1 MKKIILNFIEV
12 LLTIIILLVCITSV
26 IQSNTI
32 KETHMFNY
40 SLYTVE
46 YSISNKINNNDIV
59 LVKKVNYSDI
69 KQDDLIAYYNL
80 NVLKDN
86 KLVINEVSNIDKE
99 NGKIVLKQENNS
111 IDKEALYGKITY
123 KLVLLSLVSN
133 LIRNK
138 LSFVLCL
145 LIPTTILLILELI
158 GISKERKRKSI
169 EEQMQEKIDKLN
181 KIKIKEKDKELKT
194 ALEEN
199 IKSHLEEISSAK
211 RDFKKIDL
219 LEETIQIPLEE
230 IQNQINILEKKLG
243 KENKKTTKKE
253 EDLDKTIIIS
263 NSQDIKEE
271 IKEELEIK
279 KTKKIK
285 TSNKENKKQNN
296 LDNNHKK

>member
-32 KETHMFNY
+32 KEKHIFNY
-40 SLYTVE
+40 GLYTVE
-46 YSISNKINNNDIV
+46 SSLSNKLSDKDIV
-59 LVKKVNYSDI
+59 LIKEINYNEI
-69 KQDDLIAYYNL
+69 KQNDIIAYY
-80 NVLKDN
+80 KED
-86 KLVINEVSNIDKE
+86 KLIINEVNNIDEE
-99 NGKIVLKQENNS
+99 NGKIVLKSENNS
-111 IDKEALYGKITY
+111 LAKESLYGKIAY
-123 KLVLLSLVSN
+123 KFILLSLISN
-133 LIRNK
+133 VIRNK

-145 LIPTTILLILELI
+145 LVPTTILLILELI

-169 EEQMQEKIDKLN
+169 EEQMREKIDKLN
-181 KIKIKEKDKELKT
+181 KIKIKEKDKELKS
-194 ALEEN
+194 AIEEN

-211 RDFKKIDL
+211 RDFEKIDL

-243 KENKKTTKKE
+243 NENKKTTKKE

-279 KTKKIK
+279 KTKKSK
-285 TSNKENKKQNN
+285 TSNKENKKTT
-296 LDNNHKK
+296 

>member
-32 KETHMFNY
+32 KEKHIFNY
-40 SLYTVE
+40 GLYTVE
-46 YSISNKINNNDIV
+46 DSLSNKLSDKDIV
-59 LVKKVNYSDI
+59 LIKEINYNEI
-69 KQDDLIAYYNL
+69 KQNDIIAYY
-80 NVLKDN
+80 KED
-86 KLVINEVSNIDKE
+86 KLIINELNNIDEE
-99 NGKIVLKQENNS
+99 NGKIVLKSENNS
-111 IDKEALYGKITY
+111 LAKESLYGKIAY
-123 KLVLLSLVSN
+123 KFILLSLISN
-133 LIRNK
+133 VIRNK

-145 LIPTTILLILELI
+145 LVPTTILLILELI

-279 KTKKIK
+279 KTKKSK

-296 LDNNHKK
+296 LDNNPKK

>member
-32 KETHMFNY
+32 KEKHIFNY
-40 SLYTVE
+40 GLYTVE
-46 YSISNKINNNDIV
+46 SSLSNKLSDKDIV
-59 LVKKVNYSDI
+59 LIKEINYNEI
-69 KQDDLIAYYNL
+69 KQNDIIAYY
-80 NVLKDN
+80 KED
-86 KLVINEVSNIDKE
+86 KLIINEVNNIDEE
-99 NGKIVLKQENNS
+99 NGKIVLKSENNS
-111 IDKEALYGKITY
+111 LVKESLYGKIAY
-123 KLVLLSLVSN
+123 KFILLSLISN
-133 LIRNK
+133 VIRNK

-145 LIPTTILLILELI
+145 LVPTTILLILELI

-169 EEQMQEKIDKLN
+169 EEQMREKIDKLN
-181 KIKIKEKDKELKT
+181 KIKIKEKDKELKS
-194 ALEEN
+194 AIEEN

-211 RDFKKIDL
+211 RDFEKIDL

-243 KENKKTTKKE
+243 NENKKTTKKE
-253 EDLDKTIIIS
+253 EDLNKTIIIS
-263 NSQDIKEE
+263 NTQDIKEE

-279 KTKKIK
+279 KTKKNK
-285 TSNKENKKQNN
+285 TSNKENKKNN

>member
-1 MKKIILNFIEV
+1 MKKIILNLTEA
-12 LLTIIILLVCITSV
+12 LLIIIILLVCITSV
-26 IQSNTI
+26 LQSNLC

-133 LIRNK
+133 LIKNRVY
-138 LSFVLCL
+138 FVLCL
-145 LIPTTILLILELI
+145 LVPSSLLLILEFV
-158 GISKERKRKSI
+158 GIAKEKKRKSI
-169 EEQMQEKIDKLN
+169 EEQMQEKMDKLN
-181 KIKIKEKDKELKT
+181 KIKIKDKDKELKT
-194 ALEEN
+194 AIEEN

-211 RDFKKIDL
+211 RDFEKIDL

-279 KTKKIK
+279 KTKKNK

-296 LDNNHKK
+296 LDNNPKK

>member
-1 MKKIILNFIEV
+1 MKKIILNLTEA
-12 LLTIIILLVCITSV
+12 LLIIIILLVCITSV
-26 IQSNTI
+26 LQSNLC

-40 SLYTVE
+40 GLYTVE

-145 LIPTTILLILELI
+145 LVPTTILLILELI

-279 KTKKIK
+279 KTKKSK